1 LKGNKLKGIKLKTKI
16 VIFLFSFV
24 ALVATFMLPDPRFMT
39 DAYGQTV
46 VDPDIPNPII
56 FAAQVPLSGGDFVN
70 RMSTFGNESP
80 LDHDTSGGGGSPR
93 GGDLMIRYPD
103 GSLRNLT
110 QEAGYGIAGGT
121 GSSNNQDNAGAIV
134 VRDPS
139 VHWDGNKALFS
150 MIVSS
155 AITNG
160 YGGTQRSAD
169 RWQMYEVTGLR
180 KGQKA
185 IITKVP
191 NQPTGYNNV
200 NPIYGSDDRIIYS
213 SDLPRGGDY
222 AHLYPN
228 KDEYEGTAV
237 TSGLWSLKPSMT
249 YNITSTN
256 PNLLNPRILDHN
268 PSGDYQP
275 FVDSFGRVIFMRWD
289 HMIRDQ
295 QADIPD
301 RFLLCNSNSSWING
315 YNLTLPVTF
324 DTEDAASGRREVT
337 RYDTHEIW
345 PSRRS
350 ALNPK
355 NYPSRS
361 NPAAGTYDGSP
372 AIGSISQPCYVTGS
386 SQQIWSYDGTTF
398 TAQPSALPN
407 LTPTLGSGFDTDA
420 GEYGPYGRVRVWNK
434 NEFSLWQVW
443 QDGTEGETLN
453 HDGPHEVGSQYL
465 PNSFLDDTSLD
476 ALAKPGYR
484 SNRISIAGSGG
495 IFAPKESPSS
505 PGTYYAGKANE
516 FATRTAGSILRI
528 NAAPSLNPRNMQ
540 WTYVTTPAD
549 GSGNIAGGRFRTP
562 LPLKNGKIIASHT
575 PTEPYPGATLMT
587 VFKLKKL
594 VPGTNGYMAASS
606 TNVTGVSAPTEL
618 TKVITEWD
626 RTLPGGNANV
636 LTSKTVTMWEL
647 EPAEVVARVRPATP
661 TTFDNPV
668 QQINTVDAGGEAGN
682 QKIKDT
688 FTNNGVTMAEMRA
701 WLIKYNLALLVT
713 FDNTSR
719 DAADRQQPINLR
731 VDGDGKTLA
740 DGTTP
745 CTNPRQTLSDTYRP
759 TNTGANAS
767 SPTGYGDAT
776 RPIYLLDY
784 LQVIQANSIRS
795 YAPGNGATAA
805 NGRRVLGQPVGMM
818 TEPTGSPGDIFASVN
833 RPIAL
838 IGATQIECDGSS
850 AVFVPTRRALA
861 WQSTDGVTTRG
872 APPAVPKLLEGSKT
886 GAQDGTIANKNN
898 GSSTYPASNNHYP
911 LIRER
916 VWVTAQ
922 PGEIR
927 SCPGCHGSNDTNQ
940 GGIFTPTNY
949 EPIALKKLL
958 DYWKT
963 YSGPS
968 GAFPK

>member
-1 LKGNKLKGIKLKTKI
+1 MKTKI
-16 VIFLFSFV
+16 VIILFSFV

-39 DAYGQTV
+39 DAYGQSII
-46 VDPDIPNPII
+46 DPDIPNPII
-56 FAAQVPLSGGDFVN
+56 FAAQVPLQGGDFAN

-80 LDHDTSGGGGSPR
+80 LDHDSPGGNGGSPR

-155 AITNG
+155 ATLNG
-160 YGGTQRSAD
+160 YGGTQRAAD

-185 IITKVP
+185 IITKIP
-191 NQPTGYNNV
+191 NQPTGYNNI
-200 NPIYGSDDRIIYS
+200 NPIYGSDDRIIYA
-213 SDLPRGGDY
+213 SDLPRGGDFP
-222 AHLYPN
+222 HLYPN
-228 KDEYEGTAV
+228 NDEYEGTAV
-237 TSGLWSLKPSMT
+237 TSGLWSLKPTMA

-256 PNLLNPRILDHN
+256 PNLLNPRILDHS
-268 PSGDYQP
+268 PSGNYQP

-301 RFLLCNSNSSWING
+301 NFLRCDSNTLWISGNKR
-315 YNLTLPVTF
+315 LPLTF

-337 RYDTHEIW
+337 RYDNHEIW
-345 PSRRS
+345 PSRRER
-350 ALNPK
+350 LNPK
-355 NYPSRS
+355 Y
-361 NPAAGTYDGSP
+361 SP
-372 AIGSISQPCYVTGS
+372 PMSPTGPCYTGNYNS
-386 SQQIWSYDGTTF
+386 NNWSYDGVNF
-398 TAQPSALPN
+398 SAQPSALPN

-420 GEYGPYGRVRVWNK
+420 AEYGPYGRVRVGTK
-434 NEFSLWQVW
+434 NEFSLWQIW

-453 HDGPHEVGSQYL
+453 HDGPHEVGNQYL

-476 ALAKPGYR
+476 DSAKPGYR
-484 SNRISIAGSGG
+484 SNRISIAGAGG
-495 IFAPKESPSS
+495 IFAPRESPSN
-505 PGTYYAGKANE
+505 PGTYYAGKAAE

-528 NAAPSLNPRNMQ
+528 NAPPTLNPRNMQ

-575 PTEPYPGATLMT
+575 PTEARDAAASMT
-587 VFKLKKL
+587 IFKLKKL

-618 TKVITEWD
+618 TKVITEWSRAGD
-626 RTLPGGNANV
+626 V
-636 LTSKTVTMWEL
+636 TSLVSRTVTMWEL
-647 EPAEVVARVRPATP
+647 EPAEVVSRVRPATP

-668 QQINTVDAGGEAGN
+668 QLINTVDSGGEAGN

-688 FTNNGVTMAEMRA
+688 FANNGVTMAEMRA

-767 SPTGYGDAT
+767 SPTGYGDTT

-784 LQVIQANSIRS
+784 LQIIQATSIRGT
-795 YAPGNGATAA
+795 AGGNGLPELG
-805 NGRRVLGQPVGMM
+805 GRRVLGQPVGMM
-818 TEPTGSPGDIFASVN
+818 TEPTGSPGAIFASVN
-833 RPIAL
+833 RPISL

-872 APPAVPKLLEGSKT
+872 APAAVPKLLEGSKT
-886 GAQDGTIANKNN
+886 GAQDGTIANNNN